1 MKKFGKIISVNL
13 LLLCVVLIFLE
24 FFCYLFAMIDLH
36 KMVGPSNKQHRTL
49 YNYRIKLYNYDV
61 YFDKL
66 IRHSFKCFGGEKSKK
81 KPIVVMGC
89 SYAFGQGLKEKQ
101 TFCYKLSK
109 KANRPVINWSIGG
122 GCIQH
127 GIIIFQDTNIPDG
140 IKEPEYVIFVYNS
153 LLHIP
158 RLYYHFY
165 SSSMVNYVYPS
176 FIKVDNHLKRR
187 KDELFSGFYLKKMIE
202 KIKIYNIENKKYN
215 DENWQFVLMH
225 FLTLQE
231 EIHKRWQ
238 NTKLVVLFYDQ
249 FEDDNIKAFDE
260 KLIAE
265 LQKNGI
271 IVVRTKDL
279 TGKYLTEGY
288 FISENDIHPNE
299 KAWDEVVPKLVVKMK
314 L

>member
-1 MKKFGKIISVNL
+1 MAI
-13 LLLCVVLIFLE
+13 CVD
-24 FFCYLFAMIDLH
+24 A
-36 KMVGPSNKQHRTL
+36 
-49 YNYRIKLYNYDV
+49 
-61 YFDKL
+61 
-66 IRHSFKCFGGEKSKK
+66 
-81 KPIVVMGC
+81 
-89 SYAFGQGLKEKQ
+89 
-101 TFCYKLSK
+101 
-109 KANRPVINWSIGG
+109 
-122 GCIQH
+122 
-127 GIIIFQDTNIPDG
+127 
-140 IKEPEYVIFVYNS
+140 
-153 LLHIP
+153 
-158 RLYYHFY
+158 
-165 SSSMVNYVYPS
+165 
-176 FIKVDNHLKRR
+176 
-187 KDELFSGFYLKKMIE
+187 
-202 KIKIYNIENKKYN
+202 
-215 DENWQFVLMH
+215 

>member
-1 MKKFGKIISVNL
+1 
-13 LLLCVVLIFLE
+13 
-24 FFCYLFAMIDLH
+24 
-36 KMVGPSNKQHRTL
+36 
-49 YNYRIKLYNYDV
+49 
-61 YFDKL
+61 
-66 IRHSFKCFGGEKSKK
+66 
-81 KPIVVMGC
+81 
-89 SYAFGQGLKEKQ
+89 
-101 TFCYKLSK
+101 
-109 KANRPVINWSIGG
+109 
-122 GCIQH
+122 
-127 GIIIFQDTNIPDG
+127 
-140 IKEPEYVIFVYNS
+140 
-153 LLHIP
+153 
-158 RLYYHFY
+158 
-165 SSSMVNYVYPS
+165 
-176 FIKVDNHLKRR
+176 
-187 KDELFSGFYLKKMIE
+187 
-202 KIKIYNIENKKYN
+202 
-215 DENWQFVLMH
+215 MH

-299 KAWDEVVPKLVVKMK
+299 KAWDEVVPKLVLKMK

>member
-1 MKKFGKIISVNL
+1 
-13 LLLCVVLIFLE
+13 
-24 FFCYLFAMIDLH
+24 
-36 KMVGPSNKQHRTL
+36 
-49 YNYRIKLYNYDV
+49 
-61 YFDKL
+61 
-66 IRHSFKCFGGEKSKK
+66 
-81 KPIVVMGC
+81 
-89 SYAFGQGLKEKQ
+89 
-101 TFCYKLSK
+101 
-109 KANRPVINWSIGG
+109 
-122 GCIQH
+122 
-127 GIIIFQDTNIPDG
+127 
-140 IKEPEYVIFVYNS
+140 
-153 LLHIP
+153 
-158 RLYYHFY
+158 
-165 SSSMVNYVYPS
+165 MVNYVYPS

-202 KIKIYNIENKKYN
+202 KIKMYNIENKKYN

-249 FEDDNIKAFDE
+249 FEDDNIKVFDE